1 MVEMAPQLVWQIDDQ
16 FVSSGITSHQ
26 FSLFLNFIKIEIMLV
41 GAAIG
46 LVVGVIMVIIQNQ
59 KKKKA
64 QQDASDL
71 IDNDGEA

>member
-1 MVEMAPQLVWQIDDQ
+1 
-16 FVSSGITSHQ
+16 
-26 FSLFLNFIKIEIMLV
+26 MLV

-64 QQDASDL
+64 QQDSSDL

>member
-1 MVEMAPQLVWQIDDQ
+1 MI
-16 FVSSGITSHQ
+16 
-26 FSLFLNFIKIEIMLV
+26 V

-59 KKKKA
+59 MKKKA
-64 QQDASDL
+64 QQDATDL

>member
-1 MVEMAPQLVWQIDDQ
+1 
-16 FVSSGITSHQ
+16 
-26 FSLFLNFIKIEIMLV
+26 MLV

-46 LVVGVIMVIIQNQ
+46 LVVGVVMVIIQNQ